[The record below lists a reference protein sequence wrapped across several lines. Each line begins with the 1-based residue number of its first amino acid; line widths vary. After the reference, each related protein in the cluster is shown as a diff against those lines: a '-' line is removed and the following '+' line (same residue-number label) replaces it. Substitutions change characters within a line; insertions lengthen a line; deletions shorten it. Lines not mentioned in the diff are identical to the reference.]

1 MISEYPYCVEISP
14 DKIVEASIKLND
26 W

>member
-1 MISEYPYCVEISP
+1 MISKYPYCVEISP

-26 W
+26 